1 MSSSKTNPGRTNQK
15 LYFAKLQ
22 QDLLV
27 QVLAE
32 QRFDTVAKALSC
44 REAVIFHLH
53 GAYLAFQQELC
64 SFYKLP
70 LHLDSS
76 EALRLAMAAKGQVS
90 PEVTLLQQWEADP
103 ASWLAQ
109 MEQAHAEQLRASA
122 AVVVQPEP
130 EDEEAQLE
138 IAAGASRLL
147 SGISIVHT
155 DVDLP
160 LSEPDLARLSLWH
173 QALTQAIRE
182 FRREMM
188 EW

>member
-15 LYFAKLQ
+15 LYFARLQ
-22 QDLLV
+22 QDLLA

-32 QRFDTVAKALSC
+32 RRFDAEAKALSC
-44 REAVIFHLH
+44 REAVIYHLH
-53 GAYLAFQQELC
+53 GAYLAFLQELC
-64 SFYKLP
+64 RFYKLP

-76 EALRLAMAAKGQVS
+76 EALRLAMAAKEQVS
-90 PEVTLLQQWEADP
+90 PEVTQFQQWEADP

-109 MEQAHAEQLRASA
+109 LLAAHAELQRASE
-122 AVVVQPEP
+122 AVVVQPE
-130 EDEEAQLE
+130 DEELE
-138 IAAGASRLL
+138 NAAGASRLM

-155 DVDLP
+155 DTDLP
-160 LSEPDLARLSLWH
+160 LSEPDLARLSQWH
-173 QALTQAIRE
+173 QSLTQAIRE